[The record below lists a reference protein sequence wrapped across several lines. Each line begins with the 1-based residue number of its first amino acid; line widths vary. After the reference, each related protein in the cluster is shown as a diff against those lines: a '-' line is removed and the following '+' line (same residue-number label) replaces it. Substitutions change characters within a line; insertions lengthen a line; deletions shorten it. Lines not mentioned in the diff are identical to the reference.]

1 MFFSK
6 HVYCSFFNLLYIP
19 FVILEHL
26 FEEGKFASQI
36 NKRIN
41 KNNEWINKINLIK
54 DLDNNDDGKEGL
66 EEAMRYR
73 SFLIYI
79 YAYMII
85 YVYIFILEY
94 FYEIKYYHCPYTDL
108 VGNNKPNFG
117 CDLFTIDV
125 LT

>member
-1 MFFSK
+1 M
-6 HVYCSFFNLLYIP
+6 
-19 FVILEHL
+19 
-26 FEEGKFASQI
+26 
-36 NKRIN
+36 
-41 KNNEWINKINLIK
+41 
-54 DLDNNDDGKEGL
+54 DNNDDGKEGL

-125 LT
+125 LTWSIVIACACDVKKLLVFVVLLWSNSTGTMYSSHFLTRFN